1 MAILAQVWTTHFE
14 HVLEAVLRAL
24 QHADDKLR
32 EQAAALGVGVGVG
45 VGSGSGSG
53 SGLGLGLGLAWWGSP
68 SLVIPPQV
76 HEECSSAFMRIF
88 AEKVLG

>member
-1 MAILAQVWTTHFE
+1 MRPPSDQPSHRVPMAVLAQVWTTHFE

-45 VGSGSGSG
+45 VGLGSG
-53 SGLGLGLGLAWWGSP
+53 SGLLLALGLGLGVG
-68 SLVIPPQV
+68 
-76 HEECSSAFMRIF
+76 
-88 AEKVLG
+88 

>member
-1 MAILAQVWTTHFE
+1 MGQPPRARYSPCGHLADQPSHRVPMAVLAQVWTTHFE

-45 VGSGSGSG
+45 
-53 SGLGLGLGLAWWGSP
+53 
-68 SLVIPPQV
+68 
-76 HEECSSAFMRIF
+76 
-88 AEKVLG
+88 

>member
-32 EQAAALGVGVGVG
+32 EQAAALGVGLGLGVG
-45 VGSGSGSG
+45 VGLGSGSG
-53 SGLGLGLGLAWWGSP
+53 
-68 SLVIPPQV
+68 
-76 HEECSSAFMRIF
+76 
-88 AEKVLG
+88 

>member
-1 MAILAQVWTTHFE
+1 MAVLAQVWTTHFE

-45 VGSGSGSG
+45 LGSGSGSA
-53 SGLGLGLGLAWWGSP
+53 S
-68 SLVIPPQV
+68 
-76 HEECSSAFMRIF
+76 E
-88 AEKVLG
+88 